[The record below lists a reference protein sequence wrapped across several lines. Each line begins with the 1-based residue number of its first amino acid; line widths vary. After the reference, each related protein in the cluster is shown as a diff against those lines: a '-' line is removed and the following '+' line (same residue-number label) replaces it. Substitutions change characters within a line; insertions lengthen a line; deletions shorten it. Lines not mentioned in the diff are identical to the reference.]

1 MSNRLHCR
9 SILAEYADCRVWWL
23 GRGRTDGRLEDLR
36 RRPHA
41 RLPRL
46 VGRRGA
52 WPRLRARADRD
63 RRGWRAQAGIFGAQS
78 QWPAAADRRRRFCAD
93 GVACNHALSR
103 QEICAWRAISR
114 AAALSENPYLLGPDF
129 TIADLNVAAVIS
141 RAIDMDLSTWPNLE
155 NWLLRCLERPAA
167 RRALALKTRSDA
179 ETPVETTR
187 RIARINRL

>member
-1 MSNRLHCR
+1 MSNLLHCR

-78 QWPAAADRRRRFCAD
+78 QWPAAAVVD
-93 GVACNHALSR
+93 GDFVLTESL
-103 QEICAWRAISR
+103 AIT
-114 AAALSENPYLLGPDF
+114 LYL
-129 TIADLNVAAVIS
+129 AKKYAH
-141 RAIDMDLSTWPNLE
+141 
-155 NWLLRCLERPAA
+155 
-167 RRALALKTRSDA
+167 
-179 ETPVETTR
+179 
-187 RIARINRL
+187 